1 MQRKKMLIAVL
12 AMALLVGVV
21 TAAIPWFGQINVT
34 TTISQAVLVDGKSYA
49 DMPIEEMATVAG
61 GESFCR
67 AHYLTS
73 RTSVPVTLQF
83 ETSSSPASNEIHVT
97 YLKPLGYEFTGTSYE
112 IVVGQYYPVGIT
124 VEDGECKVTWTFDM
138 IAGKTLVGDGH
149 WGYGLAISL
158 DGTNAAF
165 QIHNND
171 GTDAK
176 YAWGTH
182 LYSPYHDG
190 AWHSGSPDFENIP
203 VEDLSWVTCTGD
215 RYFSNNPTGIF
226 TVTISKCMLGEEFHW
241 AVWFGVGGFYN
252 PNNGYSSYPNG
263 FMWQGDVDGYYALA
277 ELAEEL
283 TSPFTL
289 QPMEGLD
296 FYICYKFDPLIEA
309 GTYDIY
315 TTIKPA

>member
-1 MQRKKMLIAVL
+1 MLIAVL

-182 LYSPYHDG
+182 LYSEYTDT
-190 AWHSGSPDFENIP
+190 WHTGWNGIPPRTANNIP
-203 VEDLSWVTCTGD
+203 VADLSWVTCTGD
-215 RYFSNNPTGIF
+215 RDIGDNPDGIF
-226 TVTISKCMLGEEFHW
+226 TVTISKCMLGEDFHW
-241 AVWFGVGGFYN
+241 AVWFGVGGFYA
-252 PNNGYSSYPNG
+252 PNNGYSSYPEG
-263 FMWQGDVDGYYALA
+263 FMWQGTVDSYYVLANLA
-277 ELAEEL
+277 EVL
-283 TSPFTL
+283 TLPLTL
-289 QPMEGLD
+289 QPKERLD

-309 GTYDIY
+309 GTYNIY